1 MDCVS
6 RCRCT
11 GHGHTHTDFHPG
23 THSCS
28 CPGGDTAIHSY
39 RLANAS
45 ADHGSHAYGDGSG
58 DSVGDSVGANRGTRD
73 RHSDTCRAD
82 GRAGCNCYQRAYTT
96 DTDTDAVGRADRTD
110 RYATT

>member
-6 RCRCT
+6 RCRRT

-28 CPGGDTAIHSY
+28 CPGSDTAIHSY

-45 ADHGSHAYGDGSG
+45 ADHGSHAYGDGS
-58 DSVGDSVGANRGTRD
+58 GDSVGANRGTRD

-96 DTDTDAVGRADRTD
+96 DTDTDTDAVGRADRTD